1 MRHQLLTIAAL
12 LTASVAVAQNYPI
25 TPVPFTSV
33 SIEQASFWGD
43 RLRASRE
50 VTIPL
55 AFSKCESEGRYKNFE
70 TAARQLRG
78 EDTSGVKVK
87 GYSFDDTDVYKTIE
101 GASYL
106 LQTYP
111 DKELE
116 AYIDSVLD
124 IVASA
129 QEPDGY
135 LYTART
141 MNPKHPHEWAGAERW
156 EKVED
161 LSHEFYDLGHMVEG
175 AIAHYQAT
183 GKRTFLDIAIRY
195 ADCVCREIGPG
206 EGQLIRVPGHQI
218 AEMALAKLYVVTGEQ
233 KYLDE
238 AKFFLDMRGKTSRK
252 DEYSQAHKPVVE
264 QDEAVGHA
272 VRAAYMYSGM
282 ADVAALTGD
291 SDYIRAI
298 DRIWDNIVSK
308 KLYITGGIGATSNG
322 EAFGENYELPN
333 MSAYCETCAAIGN
346 VYVNYRLFLLH
357 GESKYY
363 DVLERSLYN
372 GVVSGVSLDGGAF
385 FYPNPLESMGQH
397 QRQAWFGCACCP
409 SNICRFIP
417 SVPGYFYQT
426 RGRDLYVNLFGS
438 GTAEIKVN
446 GKKVALTQ
454 ETAYPWEGDIAIT
467 VNQNSAG
474 QFRMRIRVPGWV
486 RGQVLPSDLYSY
498 ADNKQLGYSVKVN
511 GMTVSS
517 ELEDGYFG
525 IDRKWKKGDLVEVH
539 FEMQPRLVTSRAEVG
554 ADVGRVAVERG
565 PIVYCAEFPDNDFDL
580 GGMLLN
586 QKPQFKTSPL
596 ELQFE
601 ESYPQAEISP
611 RGYYMVELTTDA
623 QLLGFDETG
632 ALTADAKK
640 LTLIPYYAWN
650 HRGPGRMM
658 VWLPWQ
664 LRATSPALPPSLASM
679 SKLTASTPTATLSAL
694 NDRLVPKD
702 ADDRSIP
709 YYHWWPKQGTTEWL
723 EYKLPETSSL
733 SSSTV
738 YWFDDSPWGGCRVP
752 KAWRIL
758 YRDQKGEWK
767 PVNAIDAY
775 TTLRGQANSV
785 HFLPVETDGVRM
797 EIDLP
802 EDNSAG
808 IFEWEID

>member
-1 MRHQLLTIAAL
+1 MKRLLTIAAIL
-12 LTASVAVAQNYPI
+12 CGATAMAQNYPI
-25 TPVPFTSV
+25 DPVPFTSV
-33 SIEQASFWGD
+33 SIGQETFWGQ
-43 RLRASRE
+43 RLQASRE

-70 TAARQLRG
+70 IAARQLKG
-78 EDTSGVKVK
+78 EDTSNVKVK

-111 DKELE
+111 DKQLE
-116 AYIDSVLD
+116 AYIDSVLQ

-141 MNPKHPHEWAGAERW
+141 MNPKHPHEWAGRKRW

-206 EGQLIRVPGHQI
+206 EGQLVRVPGHQI
-218 AEMALAKLYVVTGEQ
+218 AEMALAKLYVVTGDK

-252 DEYSQAHKPVVE
+252 DEYSQAHKPVIE

-291 SDYIRAI
+291 SDYIKAI

-322 EAFGENYELPN
+322 EAFGKNYELPN

-372 GVVSGVSLDGGAF
+372 GVISGVSLDGGGF

-426 RGRDLYVNLFGS
+426 KDRDLYVNLFG
-438 GTAEIKVN
+438 GNTAEIKLG
-446 GKKVALTQ
+446 GKKVTLTQ
-454 ETAYPWEGDIAIT
+454 ETNYPWEGDINIT
-467 VNQNSAG
+467 INQNNAG
-474 QFRMRIRVPGWV
+474 QFRLRIRIPGWV
-486 RGQVLPSDLYSY
+486 RGQVVPSDLYSY
-498 ADNKQLGYSVKVN
+498 SDNKQLGYSIRVN
-511 GMTVSS
+511 GEEVSG
-517 ELEDGYFG
+517 ELENGYFG
-525 IDRKWKKGDLVEVH
+525 IDRKWKKGDKVEVH
-539 FEMQPRLVTSRAEVG
+539 FDMEPRIVTALEQVD
-554 ADVGRVAVERG
+554 ADQGRVSVERG

-586 QKPQFKTSPL
+586 QKPQFAVQDASLHTEKGAD
-596 ELQFE
+596 
-601 ESYPQAEISP
+601 YPITD
-611 RGYYMVELTTDA
+611 LTTDA
-623 QLLGFDETG
+623 QLLNFDDTG
-632 ALTADAKK
+632 SLTTQAEK

-658 VWLPWQ
+658 VWLPQQ

-679 SKLTASTPTATLSAL
+679 SSLSASTVTPSLSAL
-694 NDRLVPKD
+694 NDRLVPKN
-702 ADDRSIP
+702 AEDRSIP
-709 YYHWWPKQGTTEWL
+709 YYHWWPKQATTEWL
-723 EYKLPETSSL
+723 QYDLPQSTSL

-752 KAWRIL
+752 RAWRIL
-758 YRDQKGEWK
+758 YLASDGQWQ
-767 PVNAIDAY
+767 PVQALDDY
-775 TTLRGQANSV
+775 TTRRGGANTV
-785 HFLPVETDGVRM
+785 HFQQVETSSVRM
-797 EIDLP
+797 EVDLP

-808 IFEWEID
+808 IFEWEIE